1 MTPQN
6 LLLLDSL
13 QFSPMT
19 ALDVIQTAM
28 NQAVQDGV
36 FPGAVLAVR
45 LRGSLRCLVPT
56 GLLCANH
63 PGEMVQTS
71 TVYDLA
77 SLTKPLVT
85 ATSLL
90 LLVQG
95 GRLLIDDRIQKY
107 LDELSGAP
115 IGRATIRDLLTH
127 SAGLPGWQPL
137 YERLEAK
144 GVAKGQGQLSVTQ
157 QAVLQLI
164 RDEPLVYERGARSLY
179 SDLGFIL
186 LGLAIER
193 ITGSSL
199 DRQYQKTV
207 AEPLKARP
215 LLFSPIAADDSETSM
230 KCSVHRSR
238 IAPTER
244 DDWRGRLLQGEVH
257 DENAAAMGG
266 IAGHA
271 GLFGTAESVLA
282 ITGAWLRAHRGQST
296 MLNGELVREFTQRRT
311 DVPQSSWALGWD
323 TPSVPSSSG
332 EYFSSESFGHLGFT
346 GTSVWIDPQ
355 RELEVVLL
363 SNRVNPSRKNDLI
376 RSFRPRIHDLA
387 FQEFVSSE
395 RE

>member
-1 MTPQN
+1 
-6 LLLLDSL
+6 
-13 QFSPMT
+13 MT
-19 ALDVIQTAM
+19 ARDVIQAAM
-28 NQAVQDGV
+28 DQAVQDGV

-56 GLLCANH
+56 GRLCSNPA
-63 PGEMVQTS
+63 GALVQTS

-85 ATSLL
+85 VTSLL

-95 GRLLIDDRIQKY
+95 GKLLISDSIQKY
-107 LDELSGAP
+107 LSELNGAP
-115 IGRATIRDLLTH
+115 IGQATVRDLLTH
-127 SAGLPGWQPL
+127 SAGLPGWRPL

-144 GVAKGQGQLSVTQ
+144 GIAKDQGKLSLTQ
-157 QAVLQLI
+157 QTVLQFI
-164 RDEPLVYERGARSLY
+164 RDEPLIYERGARSLY

-193 ITGSSL
+193 ITGISL
-199 DRQYQKTV
+199 DWHYQKTV
-207 AEPLKARP
+207 AGPLEAKP
-215 LLFSPIAADDSETSM
+215 LLFAPVAAADSETSTE
-230 KCSVHRSR
+230 CLVHRSR
-238 IAPTER
+238 IAPTEW

-257 DENAAAMGG
+257 DENAAAMRG

-282 ITGAWLRAHRGQST
+282 ITGAWLRAHRGQPS
-296 MLNGELVREFTQRRT
+296 MLNGELVREFTRLRT

-323 TPSVPSSSG
+323 TPSTPSSSG
-332 EYFSSESFGHLGFT
+332 EYFSPESFGHLGYT

-376 RSFRPRIHDLA
+376 RVFRPRIHDLV
-387 FQEFVSSE
+387 FQEFVLSG
-395 RE
+395 RQ

>member
-1 MTPQN
+1 MHPQN
-6 LLLLDSL
+6 LLSLDSL

-19 ALDVIQTAM
+19 APDVIQTAM
-28 NQAVQDGV
+28 EQAVQDGV

-63 PGEMVQTS
+63 PGELVQTS

-95 GRLLIDDRIQKY
+95 GRLLIDDPIQKY
-107 LDELSGAP
+107 LDELNGAP

-127 SAGLPGWQPL
+127 SAGLPGWRPL

-144 GVAKGQGQLSVTQ
+144 GVAKGQRQLSVTQ

-193 ITGSSL
+193 ITGLSL

-207 AEPLKARP
+207 AEPLKAKP
-215 LLFSPIAADDSETSM
+215 LQFSPIAADDSETSM

-296 MLNGELVREFTQRRT
+296 MLNGELVHEFTQRRT

-332 EYFSSESFGHLGFT
+332 KYFSSESFGHLGFT

-376 RSFRPRIHDLA
+376 RAFRPHIHDLA
-387 FQEFVSSE
+387 FQEFVMSE

>member
-1 MTPQN
+1 MPPQN
-6 LLLLDSL
+6 LLSLDSL

-19 ALDVIQTAM
+19 APDVIQTAM
-28 NQAVQDGV
+28 DQAVQDGV

-63 PGEMVQTS
+63 PGELVQTS

-90 LLVQG
+90 LLAQG
-95 GRLLIDDRIQKY
+95 GRLLIDDPIQKY
-107 LDELSGAP
+107 LDELNGAP

-127 SAGLPGWQPL
+127 SGGLPGWRPL

-207 AEPLKARP
+207 AEPLKAKP

-376 RSFRPRIHDLA
+376 RSFRPHIHDLA